1 MSIRRLFATAGA
13 AALCLALAHLAFAP
27 TPALAAEEGA
37 ASPEEVVKALQAAS
51 DTEDFAKLVSL
62 IHPEDRPEMAAGM
75 MMAGSM
81 AAAFSDDAEAAGKE
95 LEAVLSKHGLEDKAD
110 GPPPGAE
117 GDMKAAAKAAFEG
130 VDLVA
135 FIPDMFTFMGKY
147 MDGKKKGPLAGGEMT
162 DLEVEGD
169 TATAKAGDEKVR
181 FGKVGDRWFIRM
193 E

>member
-1 MSIRRLFATAGA
+1 
-13 AALCLALAHLAFAP
+13 
-27 TPALAAEEGA
+27 
-37 ASPEEVVKALQAAS
+37 
-51 DTEDFAKLVSL
+51 
-62 IHPEDRPEMAAGM
+62 
-75 MMAGSM
+75 
-81 AAAFSDDAEAAGKE
+81 
-95 LEAVLSKHGLEDKAD
+95 
-110 GPPPGAE
+110 
-117 GDMKAAAKAAFEG
+117 MKAAAKAAFEG